1 MVSRQELTLKYQST
15 EEEPE
20 LGPGAGL
27 PVVGAGVAGVLEIC
41 SVHTGRVV
49 TRRGNWKGDIN
60 YQPTKRNLLLI
71 LQKLVGKIYKF
82 SSSWR

>member
-1 MVSRQELTLKYQST
+1 MFPNLISAWLS
-15 EEEPE
+15 E

-49 TRRGNWKGDIN
+49 TRRGNWKGEIN
-60 YQPTKRNLLLI
+60 YQPPRETF
-71 LQKLVGKIYKF
+71 Y
-82 SSSWR
+82 